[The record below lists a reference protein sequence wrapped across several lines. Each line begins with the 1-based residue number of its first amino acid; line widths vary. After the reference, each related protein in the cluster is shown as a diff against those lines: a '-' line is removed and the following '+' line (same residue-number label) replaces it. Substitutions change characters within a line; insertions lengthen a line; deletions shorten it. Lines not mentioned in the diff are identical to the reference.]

1 MTTIKDIIPAFGVA
15 ILLASGAAAQTTS
28 RTFHLTTLTSPTA
41 VRVREIGTIVR
52 ALAAKQTSV
61 NEESQTIS
69 VSGSSSDL
77 ALAAWLVEQF
87 DSTGAKSGMV
97 QYTVQGSPQSAV
109 RIFYLSNTPRQT
121 GLNEFVSTLRTVG
134 GIQNMFATTPEHAI
148 GIRTTEAQ
156 AQLAEWLVKQLDVA
170 HASAGVERYAS
181 TGPGGPQEIVEV
193 AFLARQ
199 GTESDLNQA
208 VTTLR
213 NEAGIRDIFMHSSPQ
228 GMAFRGSAEQVQ
240 SAEHLLARIN
250 AQ

>member
-1 MTTIKDIIPAFGVA
+1 MTNVKNIIPAFGVT
-15 ILLASGAAAQTTS
+15 ILLASGAAAQTSS
-28 RTFHLTTLTSPTA
+28 RTFHLTTATSPTA
-41 VRVREIGTIVR
+41 VREIGTILRVLS
-52 ALAAKQTSV
+52 AEQTSV

-69 VSGSSSDL
+69 VSGSPSDL
-77 ALAAWLVEQF
+77 ALAAWLVEQL
-87 DSTGAKSGMV
+87 DSTGAKPAML
-97 QYTVQGSPQSAV
+97 QYTVQGNPQSAV
-109 RIFYLSNTPRQT
+109 RIFYLSNTPRQA

-134 GIQNMFATTPEHAI
+134 GIQRIFAATPDHSI

-156 AQLAEWLVKQLDVA
+156 AQLAEWLVQQLDVT
-170 HASAGVERYAS
+170 HAKAGAERYAS
-181 TGPGGPQEIVEV
+181 AGPGGPQEIVEV

-213 NEAGIRDIFMHSSPQ
+213 KEAGIRYIFMRSSTPQ

-240 SAEHLLARIN
+240 SAEHLLAQIN